1 MSIQVEL
8 TYEMSKVLGA
18 QRFEVSDA
26 STVADVV
33 RLARERFSGDVA
45 HFEKLARI
53 ASVAV
58 NGVLI
63 NYRRGMKTRISD
75 GDRVTFVKAA
85 AGG

>member
-18 QRFEVSDA
+18 ERFEVSDA
-26 STVADVV
+26 ATVADIV
-33 RLARERFSGDVA
+33 RIARERFSGDIA
-45 HFEKLARI
+45 QFEKLTRV

-63 NYRRGMKTRISD
+63 SYRRGMKTRVAD